1 MSGHSK
7 FHNIK
12 ARKGAQDAKRGQ
24 IFTKISREI
33 MVAVKE
39 GGPSPDTNIKLKMAI
54 QKGRDNS
61 MPNDTI
67 QSAIKRAS
75 GAQDGANYEQV
86 VYEGYAPGGVAVLVD
101 TLTDNRNRTVSEVR
115 TAFSKHNGNLGSAGS
130 VSYLFDRKGQI
141 IISKDGN
148 DEDQIMEIALEAG
161 AEDVK
166 TDDDEVIE
174 VITEATD
181 YPAVREAFEKA
192 GISFINAEVT
202 MLPQTTQLI
211 TDVKAGKQILK
222 IIDRLEECDD
232 VQKVYANYEIDESI
246 EEEVN
251 SL

>member
-24 IFTKISREI
+24 IFTKIAREI

-75 GAQDGANYEQV
+75 GAQEGASYEEII
-86 VYEGYAPGGVAVLVD
+86 YEGYAPGGVALLVEC
-101 TLTDNRNRTVSEVR
+101 LTDNRNRTVSEVK
-115 TAFSKHNGNLGSAGS
+115 TAFSKHNGNLGTTGS
-130 VSYLFDRKGQI
+130 VSYLFDRKGQLLI
-141 IISKDGN
+141 AKEGV

-161 AEDVK
+161 AEDIK
-166 TDDDEVIE
+166 TEDEEAIE
-174 VITEATD
+174 VITDPAD
-181 YPAVREAFEKA
+181 YVAVREAFEKA
-192 GISFINAEVT
+192 GISFINAEIT
-202 MLPQTTQLI
+202 KIPQTTNLI
-211 TDVKAGKQILK
+211 SDAKVAKQILK
-222 IIDRLEECDD
+222 IIDKLEECDD
-232 VQKVYANYEIDESI
+232 VQKVYSNYEIDESI
-246 EEEVN
+246 EDEVN
-251 SL
+251 E